1 MKHFLLLI
9 LLLNGFVLFGE
20 PLTSH
25 LSPLTS
31 PWLGGLNA
39 CQFGRMDL
47 DQDGKKDLLVF
58 DRHGDRLLCFLN
70 KGSEGEIR
78 YEYTSAYDE
87 VFPKLNAWAVFAD
100 YDGDGKE
107 DIFTYSKGWAGIK
120 VYRNTS
126 TADALSFELEV
137 SPYLTSWQGGG
148 EVNILATDAD
158 YPAIVDLDGDGDL
171 DLLTFGVMGTFIEKH
186 LNLSMERYGCLDS
199 LTFER
204 TDQCW
209 GRVAENDENNV
220 MYLDTCL
227 FGYGLTVTKDD
238 YRHRGATV
246 TIRDMNGDGLMDL
259 LLADVDYP
267 GLTLLINGG
276 DADNALMVSQTDRF
290 PQSYPVQLPSM
301 PVPFFT
307 DINNDGIDD
316 LLVSPFDPNLMA
328 SVGKESVW
336 LYLNHGTNEIPDFQL
351 YSKSF
356 LQEQMIDVGKG
367 AYPVF
372 TDWDGDGL
380 LDLKVKDF
388 DGQFTVF
395 KNVGTTSQPAFEQV
409 YEAREGD
416 LEWSAQCYF
425 DVDQDGLADL
435 VEGNVSGKL
444 TYYRGNA
451 NGFEW
456 VTDFWGGVDVC
467 DHSSSYF
474 GYSVPTLFYYQDQ
487 LLLCVGSEQG
497 KLFLYRVSEDVVFE
511 EVGYLWE
518 EICPAMPELF
528 GIHSAAALADLNGD
542 GVLEVVVGN
551 FAGGLQ
557 LYNAM
562 IPVNNIGISEQRDD
576 VEVLIFP
583 NPVTTML
590 HIISTGSSLRI
601 VDLFGRTVRE
611 QEISSSE
618 TLLDVSDLPSGV
630 YLLSLTLDCGLV
642 NRIFLKR

>member
-1 MKHFLLLI
+1 MKRLLLLI
-9 LLLNGFVLFGE
+9 SLLAALVMPAQN
-20 PLTSH
+20 
-25 LSPLTS
+25 
-31 PWLGGLNA
+31 PWVGGLNA
-39 CQFGRMDL
+39 CQFGRMDI

-78 YEYTSAYDE
+78 YEYTPTFDE
-87 VFPKLNAWAVFAD
+87 AFPKLHAWAVFVD

-120 VYRNTS
+120 VYRNIS
-126 TADALSFELEV
+126 TADVLGFELIV

-186 LNLSMERYGCLDS
+186 LNLSMERYGCRDS
-199 LTFER
+199 LTYER

-227 FGYGLTVTKDD
+227 FGYGLTVAKDD
-238 YRHRGATV
+238 FRHRGATV

-267 GLTLLINGG
+267 GLTLLTNGG
-276 DADNALMVSQTDRF
+276 DADNALMVSQTERF

-301 PVPFFT
+301 PAPFFT

-336 LYLNHGTNEIPDFQL
+336 LYLNHGTNEIPDFQI
-351 YSKSF
+351 YTKSF
-356 LQEQMIDVGKG
+356 LQDQMIDVGKG

-372 TDWDGDGL
+372 TDWDSDGL

-388 DGQFTVF
+388 DGRFTVF
-395 KNVGTTSQPAFEQV
+395 KNVGTASQPAFEQV
-409 YEAREGD
+409 YNAVEGD
-416 LEWSAQCYF
+416 VEWSAQCYF
-425 DVDQDGLADL
+425 DVDKDGLVDL
-435 VEGNVSGKL
+435 VEGKVSGKL
-444 TYYRGNA
+444 TYYKGNA

-456 VTDFWGGVDVC
+456 VTDFWGAVDVC
-467 DHSSSYF
+467 DHSSSYY
-474 GYSVPTLFYYQDQ
+474 GYSAPTLFYYQNQ

-497 KLFLYRVSEDVVFE
+497 KLFLYRVSEDAVFE

-518 EICPAMPELF
+518 AICPTMPESF
-528 GIHSAAALADLNGD
+528 GIHSAAALADLNED
-542 GVLEVVVGN
+542 GALEVVVGN

-557 LYNAM
+557 LFNAV
-562 IPVNNIGISEQRDD
+562 IPVNNIGISEQQDD
-576 VEVLIFP
+576 IEVLIFP
-583 NPVTTML
+583 NPVITIL
-590 HIISTGSSLRI
+590 HVISTGSSLRI
-601 VDLFGRTVRE
+601 IDLFGRTVRE

-618 TLLDVSDLPSGV
+618 TILDVSDLPSGV